1 MKNNKKIIVLYV
13 QRLSKNVLCFFVFS
27 LKKEELRYRRISLFC
42 SFIVLV
48 TQFIY
53 HLSDA

>member
-1 MKNNKKIIVLYV
+1 MFNDSLKTY
-13 QRLSKNVLCFFVFS
+13 FVFLFFS